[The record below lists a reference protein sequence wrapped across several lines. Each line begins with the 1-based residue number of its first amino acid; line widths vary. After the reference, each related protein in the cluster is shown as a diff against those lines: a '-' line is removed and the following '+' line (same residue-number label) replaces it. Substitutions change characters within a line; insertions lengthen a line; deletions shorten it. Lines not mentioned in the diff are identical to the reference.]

1 MLKRLGEWLDSWDE
15 FSVYHEDFVNLLKT
29 VLIGLVGVALIAGF
43 VVVAFSLDPDA
54 PSIRWE
60 GDVTLQDTRRVHC
73 VRFHDGGV
81 SCDWSRA
88 DGSDNL

>member
-1 MLKRLGEWLDSWDE
+1 MLKRLDRWVNE
-15 FSVYHEDFVNLLKT
+15 FTDFACDHPVFIAIT
-29 VLIGLVGVALIAGF
+29 GAPIVLIAVIALCFALEAATVGTESESPIK
-43 VVVAFSLDPDA
+43 
-54 PSIRWE
+54 WE

-73 VRFHDGGV
+73 IRFHDGGV

>member
-1 MLKRLGEWLDSWDE
+1 MLKRLGDWLDS
-15 FSVYHEDFVNLLKT
+15 FTDFAYDHPAFTT
-29 VLIGLVGVALIAGF
+29 VTVIILAIVAAVALWLTLELTCGT
-43 VVVAFSLDPDA
+43 VASE
-54 PSIRWE
+54 PSIQWE

-73 VRFHDGGV
+73 IRFTNGDV

>member
-1 MLKRLGEWLDSWDE
+1 MFKRLDKWVNY
-15 FSVYHEDFVNLLKT
+15 FTDFACDHPGFIAIT
-29 VLIGLVGVALIAGF
+29 VSPIVLVAIIALCFALEAVTVGMEPE
-43 VVVAFSLDPDA
+43 S
-54 PSIRWE
+54 SIQWE

-73 VRFHDGGV
+73 IRFHDGGV

>member
-1 MLKRLGEWLDSWDE
+1 MLKRLGKWLDS
-15 FSVYHEDFVNLLKT
+15 FTDFAFEHTFFV
-29 VLIGLVGVALIAGF
+29 VGVPTIIAI
-43 VVVAFSLDPDA
+43 VAFLTVICFSAAGANVTPE
-54 PSIRWE
+54 INWE

-73 VRFHDGGV
+73 IRFTNGDV